1 MVRICFVCLGNIC
14 RSPTAGGIM
23 LHLVRQA
30 GLDHAIGVESA
41 GTGGWHVGEPADRR
55 AQAVARSRGY
65 ALPGQAQQFGRADFA
80 RFDHVLAMDR
90 SNRDA
95 LHGLARSD
103 DERQKIR
110 LFRAF
115 DPELARGVEADVPDP
130 YYGGPRGFDE
140 VFDMCE
146 RTCRNLLDFLCEQHG
161 IAGRGIGRGS
171 P

>member
-30 GLDHAIGVESA
+30 GLHREIQVESA

-65 ALPGQAQQFGRADFA
+65 ELPGQAQQFGIADFA
-80 RFDHVLAMDR
+80 RFDYVLAMDR
-90 SNRDA
+90 ANLDA
-95 LHGLARSD
+95 LQGLARN
-103 DERQKIR
+103 EAEAQKIR
-110 LFRAF
+110 LFRSF
-115 DPELARGVEADVPDP
+115 DPELAQGVAADVPDP

-146 RTCRNLLDFLCEQHG
+146 RTCRSMLDFVCEQHG
-161 IAGRGIGRGS
+161 IARRDMGRGN